1 VKSYW
6 TLLGVGLK
14 LTFYW
19 QWEPLVSRVRRRSDH
34 SPLKKKII
42 DLSLSAERQGIL
54 NSYQWKI

>member
-6 TLLGVGLK
+6 MLLGVGLK
-14 LTFYW
+14 LTFCW
-19 QWEPLVSRVRRRSDH
+19 QWEPLVSRVRRRGGH

-54 NSYQWKI
+54 ISYQWKI